1 MSTPL
6 EKWVEQVAFQT
17 RPERIVWCDGSDA
30 QQKEFF
36 KVMLKEGHTVAL
48 NPETH
53 RNCFL
58 HRSNPNDVARTEK
71 VTFICTTKK
80 SDAGPTNNWM
90 SPADAKEKIGKLF
103 DGAMVGRTMYVI
115 PYVMGP
121 LNSPI
126 SKVGVEITDSAYVAA
141 SMRIMTR
148 VGQAAIDRVG
158 NTDNF
163 VAGLHSVG
171 DLNPERRY
179 VAHFP

>member
-1 MSTPL
+1 M
-6 EKWVEQVAFQT
+6 A
-17 RPERIVWCDGSDA
+17 
-30 QQKEFF
+30 
-36 KVMLKEGHTVAL
+36 
-48 NPETH
+48 
-53 RNCFL
+53 
-58 HRSNPNDVARTEK
+58 
-71 VTFICTTKK
+71 
-80 SDAGPTNNWM
+80 
-90 SPADAKEKIGKLF
+90 PADAKEKIGKLF

-171 DLNPERRY
+171 DLDPERRF
-179 VAHFP
+179 VAHFPEENLIWSFGSGYGGNASAG